1 MEGKEAFDNSKC
13 IRTSQIRVKDVVL
26 KHDAKKEMDRSTI
39 RKLSYKWLGPY
50 RVRTADV
57 EKGTYELEEFDGTPL
72 PGTHS
77 GNRLKKFVKREGF
90 YEPEENE
97 EESDSEDEEETEEG
111 EVEAEEEAEV
121 EPKEF
126 EVRVPTLTPAQRS
139 EYVRYE
145 EDDEGNIL

>member
-1 MEGKEAFDNSKC
+1 
-13 IRTSQIRVKDVVL
+13 L
-26 KHDAKKEMDRSTI
+26 
-39 RKLSYKWLGPY
+39 
-50 RVRTADV
+50 
-57 EKGTYELEEFDGTPL
+57 
-72 PGTHS
+72 

-97 EESDSEDEEETEEG
+97 EESDSKDEEETEEG

-139 EYVRYE
+139 EYVQYK